1 MSAWIL
7 YRKEDG
13 EKTCTWIR
21 AANVT
26 VAAYSVSGEY
36 AMVKAAAKMGWIDE
50 ERIIG
55 EMAVGAYRAGAQI
68 YITYFAE
75 EIAKMMEE
83 GRIG

>member
-1 MSAWIL
+1 MVEA
-7 YRKEDG
+7 
-13 EKTCTWIR
+13 
-21 AANVT
+21 AANRFDLPIAV
-26 VAAYSVSGEY
+26 YNVSGEY